1 MSQQGP
7 RNLLHALALA
17 RGWPYAELAAA
28 YRRVGQEIGDAYD
41 DDLYRTA
48 DVSEPTWRRWTSGN
62 PLVPNTPAP
71 RILER
76 LFGFTVRELMA
87 PAPGPEAV
95 TSEPVLKESD
105 IAMTAREAAA
115 HAADASAH
123 LPDMT
128 LDQLDDDVHALAIDY
143 DTTDPVTAFR
153 RAEELLLDAQDKLT
167 RTRRPSQQSRLYLAA
182 GQAGALLSVA
192 SFDLGMLGPA
202 TQFARTAAMYGQV
215 IEHAPLQAYAHG
227 VLAYLAYWDGRPTAA
242 LRDIQIAKSFT
253 GVGDTGRIRL
263 SAIEARACA
272 HLGRTREA
280 ERAVQA
286 ALESGSGAR
295 DELHDDIG
303 GEFAFPLARAEMSHT
318 TTYLVLGDSAKAEAS
333 ALHALA
339 LLDSGTVGDQPVRT
353 RVVVDLARARL
364 QRGELEGAEEALAPV
379 FATPV
384 AWRTIGLIDRVSH
397 LRAGLTRPELEDA
410 PVARLLGERIEDF
423 ITATAARPLPGSR
436 IAIES

>member
-1 MSQQGP
+1 
-7 RNLLHALALA
+7 
-17 RGWPYAELAAA
+17 
-28 YRRVGQEIGDAYD
+28 
-41 DDLYRTA
+41 
-48 DVSEPTWRRWTSGN
+48 
-62 PLVPNTPAP
+62 
-71 RILER
+71 
-76 LFGFTVRELMA
+76 
-87 PAPGPEAV
+87 
-95 TSEPVLKESD
+95 
-105 IAMTAREAAA
+105 
-115 HAADASAH
+115 
-123 LPDMT
+123 MT
-128 LDQLDDDVHALAIDY
+128 LDQLDDEVHALAIDY
-143 DTTDPVTAFR
+143 DTTDPVAAFR

-242 LRDIQIAKSFT
+242 LRDIQIAKSFAA
-253 GVGDTGRIRL
+253 VGDTGRIRL

-272 HLGRTREA
+272 HLGRVREA

-286 ALESGSGAR
+286 ALESGSGVR

-303 GEFAFPLARAEMSHT
+303 GGFAFPPARAAMSHT

-339 LLDSGTVGDQPVRT
+339 LLDSGPVGDRPVHM

-364 QRGELEGAEEALAPV
+364 QRGELEGAEEALAQV

-384 AWRTIGLIDRVSH
+384 AWRTIGLVDRVSH
-397 LRAGLTRPELEDA
+397 LRAGLTRPELEGA

-423 ITATAARPLPGSR
+423 ITATAARSLPGSR